1 VFWNVCEVKLLRFC
15 FKEVTFD
22 PYLFKYI
29 VMLLV
34 LCLVVVAS
42 LDTL

>member
-1 VFWNVCEVKLLRFC
+1 VFQKVCEVKLLRFY

-22 PYLFKYI
+22 PYLFKYV

-34 LCLVVVAS
+34 LCLVVVVS

>member
-1 VFWNVCEVKLLRFC
+1 MFWNVREAELLQFC

-29 VMLLV
+29 VMLLDF
-34 LCLVVVAS
+34 CLVVVAS
-42 LDTL
+42 LDVL